1 MTQQPRRA
9 TAAAGLP
16 VRFLRRRIDVWRR
29 RRFACLFV
37 TLILTLVAA
46 PVLQALGRNP
56 SLLKG
61 CVALNLVAAV
71 IGTVDEPGFHPLLA
85 LAGVALVTMAVSA
98 MAGPGPLLTAD
109 QTAWS
114 LVVLLAMASILRT
127 VLRRGPVDSERIW
140 GALSVY
146 LLFGILCGMIYCLC
160 EQAWPGSLAFAN
172 RTAGAELT
180 LRDTIYFSFVTL
192 ASLGYGDIAP
202 RAGPVQFVAVVEA
215 ITGQLYLIV
224 LVARLVSLYNRERE

>member
-1 MTQQPRRA
+1 MP
-9 TAAAGLP
+9 
-16 VRFLRRRIDVWRR
+16 FLRVMIDAWRR

-37 TLILTLVAA
+37 TLILTLIAA

-61 CVALNLVAAV
+61 FVALNLVAAV
-71 IGTVDEPGFHPLLA
+71 IGTVNEPGFHPLLA

-98 MAGPGPLLTAD
+98 LSGAGLMLTAD

-114 LVVLLAMASILRT
+114 LVVLLAMASILRS

-140 GALSVY
+140 AALSVY
-146 LLFGILCGMIYCLC
+146 LLFGILCGVIYGLC
-160 EQAWPGSLAFAN
+160 ERAWPGSLASQN
-172 RTAGAELT
+172 RTTGVELT

-215 ITGQLYLIV
+215 ITGQFYLVV
-224 LVARLVSLYNRERE
+224 LVARLVSLYDRERQGLVGGQK